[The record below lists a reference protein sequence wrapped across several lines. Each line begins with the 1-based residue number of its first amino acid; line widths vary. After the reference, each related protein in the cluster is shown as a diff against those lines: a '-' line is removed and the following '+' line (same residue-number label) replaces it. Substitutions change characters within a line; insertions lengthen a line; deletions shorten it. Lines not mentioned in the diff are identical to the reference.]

1 MSTAGDLR
9 SSVHLQVQTEVTDE
23 YGNVTGNDWVTQLT
37 TPARIRILKGSETV
51 MAGRLQGTQTA
62 VITVRH
68 QPLMDTVTNAWRAVD
83 ARRGTTFNIRS
94 VTPDERGAFVDI
106 LAQSGIPS

>member
-37 TPARIRILKGSETV
+37 APARIRILRGSETV

-62 VITVRH
+62 VITLRN
-68 QPLMDTVTNAWRAVD
+68 QPSLASATNAWRAVN
-83 ARRGTTFNIRS
+83 ARTGQTYNIRS
-94 VTPDERGAFVDI
+94 VTPDERGAFVD
-106 LAQSGIPS
+106 LLCQSGIPS